1 MRRFFEFIR
10 RRRRRIVVGGFL
22 LVILVALLFVGSD
35 RLVASAAK
43 GRIFES
49 IDALPHMKVA
59 LVLGTSPTAP
69 SGATNVY
76 FAGRIAT
83 AAEVYR
89 AGKVDY
95 LLVSGDNS
103 RAGYDE
109 PTAMKDALIA
119 RGVPAERIVC
129 DFGGLRTLD
138 SVYRAKRIFGQ
149 SAHLIISQR
158 EHNERALF
166 LAKSTGI
173 DAVAVNAPV
182 EGSAALIQKNAVR
195 ENLAR
200 AAAVIDVYVLRRQPK
215 LLGDPITIGVRDD
228 SK

>member
-1 MRRFFEFIR
+1 MRWVFEFFR

-22 LVILVALLFVGSD
+22 LVVLIALLFVGSD
-35 RLVASAAK
+35 RLVASAAQ

-59 LVLGTSPTAP
+59 LVLGTSPKTP

-83 AAEVYR
+83 AADVYR
-89 AGKVDY
+89 TGKVDY

-109 PTAMKDALIA
+109 PTAMKEALIA
-119 RGVPAERIVC
+119 LGVPAERIVC
-129 DFGGLRTLD
+129 DYAGLRTLD
-138 SVYRAKRIFGQ
+138 SVYRAKKIFGQ
-149 SAHLIISQR
+149 SSLLIISQR

-166 LAKSTGI
+166 LAKSAGI

-182 EGSAALIQKNAVR
+182 EGSATLIQKNAAR

-200 AAAVIDVYVLRRQPK
+200 TAAVIDVYVLGREPK
-215 LLGDPITIGVRDD
+215 YLGDPITIGAPDR